1 MTGPSG
7 TGVPGWHV
15 PGGSSAPPAAGPR
28 VRLVPAASVLGPL
41 VRITARGLLG
51 RRRIAL
57 VGLLAIAPVLT
68 GALLALAGEGTAGEA
83 FVGVFDGLI
92 LSTVVPLAALLLG
105 TSALGA
111 EIEDGTVV
119 LILVRPYG
127 RVWLALAKL
136 IVAGGASAIVALVAT
151 LGAGALI
158 VGTADPGVLAAT
170 ALASVVAAI
179 AYASIFVTLS
189 AWTGRALVAGLF
201 YVIIWE
207 GVVASLF
214 AGTRVFSVRAY
225 GLAIAA
231 EAGGPSAAGLANGV
245 AGVTALVLAA
255 VVTIVSFWLAVRRL
269 DRFQVSDPG

>member
-1 MTGPSG
+1 MTNAD
-7 TGVPGWHV
+7 TGIPGWHV
-15 PGGSSAPPAAGPR
+15 RPSPTVPPPAPGPR
-28 VRLVPAASVLGPL
+28 VPLVPGAAVLGPL

-57 VGLLAIAPVLT
+57 VGLLAIAPVVT
-68 GALLALAGEGTAGEA
+68 GALLALAGEGAAGDT

-92 LSTVVPLAALLLG
+92 LATVVPLAALLLG

-119 LILVRPYG
+119 LILVRPFG
-127 RVWLALAKL
+127 RRWLALAKL
-136 IVAGGASAIVALVAT
+136 IVAGGASAVVALVAT
-151 LGAGALI
+151 LGSGLLI
-158 VGTADPGVLAAT
+158 VGFADLQLLAAT
-170 ALASVVAAI
+170 ALAGAVAAI

-225 GLAIAA
+225 ALAIAA
-231 EAGGPSAAGLANGV
+231 EAGGPSAASLANGV
-245 AGVTALVLAA
+245 AGTTAVALAVVVTVLA
-255 VVTIVSFWLAVRRL
+255 FWLAVRRL
-269 DRFQVSDPG
+269 NRFQVSDPG